1 MTTPPPYPECLIAAG
16 PQSTEARNDC
26 VYGVLMSRMDLLRAT
41 THAVPGASRAAA
53 VGRRCRVALAGLIGA
68 VTLICGLGAATA
80 STAAAVPSF
89 SWATKGGG
97 TTVSDAVSG
106 LGISALADGSSI
118 IAGQFRGTASFGATT
133 LVSTGINDTLTA
145 KLNADGTYA
154 WAVRG
159 GGTGN
164 ETVWGLSA
172 LADGSSIITGTF
184 TGTATFGAT
193 TLTSTGAPNDT
204 FTAKVN
210 ADGTYAWA
218 TQSTGAGDD
227 YSYSVSALSD
237 GSSII
242 TGFFS
247 GSATFGA
254 TTLTSAGPDAAF
266 TAKLNANGSYAW
278 ATQSGLTGSVAGTGV
293 SALSDGS
300 SIITG
305 GFTGSASFGATTLT
319 SAGVYAVFTAK
330 LNADGTYAWA
340 TQSTGTGDY
349 DYAWGV
355 SAFSDGSSIITG
367 QFVGTATFGATTL
380 TSTGSQNSFTAKV
393 NADGTYAW
401 ATQAGGPG
409 DDLSYGVSE
418 LADGSSIIT
427 GQFNG
432 TATFG
437 ATTLISAGAD
447 DIFTAKLNADGTYAW
462 AIKAGGTGND
472 GAWGVSALADGSSV
486 IVGSF
491 RQTATFGA
499 TSLTSAPGSNDAFT
513 ARILADGPQAPT
525 GASASAGI
533 QEATIAWN
541 AVAGGLVGSYT
552 ATAAPGGA
560 SCTATA
566 PAVTC
571 TITGLT
577 AGTSYTATVTATNPQ
592 GTSPSSL
599 ASNAVTPTAVPTPS
613 VSISASPASLIT
625 GNSSTLS
632 WSSSNTSS
640 CSASGS
646 WSGSQS
652 GSGSASTGVLVAAGS
667 YTYTLSCTG
676 PGGSANASTTV
687 TATPPLTPP
696 VDQPQSVIVT
706 PDEPGTVAV
715 EVTNGTSAT
724 PITITTTWDPG
735 TFTEPVTVTAT
746 PRPPT
751 PGGFAVGSTIIQLTV
766 TDAAGNPVT
775 QFAKPLRL
783 RISAS
788 EADNVPAYSQ
798 DGITWRPIPR
808 LTSLPLPPTQED
820 GYFVNTDGSIDIY
833 TRHATF
839 FGLVKA
845 TKFKISSVKAGLKA
859 LTSTVVLPGRGAL
872 TQIVTR
878 KSATGAVLTVCK
890 TSAKVTKAGKVKL
903 TCKLSSAT
911 RAALR
916 KRSLRVSVKTTFTP
930 TGGLSASKTQAV
942 TLKSQRPSPPPYT
955 G

>member
-1 MTTPPPYPECLIAAG
+1 MATSYPE
-16 PQSTEARNDC
+16 
-26 VYGVLMSRMDLLRAT
+26 AT
-41 THAVPGASRAAA
+41 HSVPGAPRAAG
-53 VGRRCRVALAGLIGA
+53 VGRRSRVALAGLIGA
-68 VTLICGLGAATA
+68 VTLVFGLGAVTA
-80 STAAAVPSF
+80 SVAAAAVPSF

-97 TTVSDAVSG
+97 TAATDAVSG

-184 TGTATFGAT
+184 SGIATFGAT

-218 TQSTGAGDD
+218 TQSSGAGDD
-227 YSYSVSALSD
+227 YSYSASAFSD

-247 GSATFGA
+247 GTATFGA
-254 TTLTSAGPDAAF
+254 TTLISAGADAAF
-266 TAKLNANGSYAW
+266 IAKLNANGTYAW
-278 ATQSGLTGSVAGTGV
+278 ATQTGGTGSVGGTGV

-300 SIITG
+300 GIITG
-305 GFTGSASFGATTLT
+305 YLSGTATFGATTLI
-319 SAGVYAVFTAK
+319 SSGGSYDAFTAK
-330 LNADGTYAWA
+330 VNADGTYAWA
-340 TQSTGTGDY
+340 TQSSGTGFDV
-349 DYAWGV
+349 AWGV
-355 SAFSDGSSIITG
+355 SAFADGSSIITG

-401 ATQAGGPG
+401 ATQAGGAG

-427 GQFNG
+427 GQFSG

-437 ATTLISAGAD
+437 ATTLVSAGSD

-462 AIKAGGTGND
+462 AIKAGGLGND
-472 GAWGVSALADGSSV
+472 GAWGVAALSDGSST

-513 ARILADGPQAPT
+513 ARILADAPQAPT
-525 GASASAGI
+525 GASASAGV
-533 QEATIAWN
+533 QEATITWT
-541 AVAGGLVGSYT
+541 AVAGGLVSSYT

-560 SCTATA
+560 SCTAVA

-577 AGTSYTATVTATNPQ
+577 AGTSYSATVTATNPQ
-592 GTSPSSL
+592 GTSPASQ
-599 ASNAVTPTAVPTPS
+599 ASNAVTPTALPAPS
-613 VSISASPASLIT
+613 VSISESPSSLTT

-632 WSSSNTSS
+632 WSSSNVSS

-646 WSGSQS
+646 WSGSQG
-652 GSGSASTGVLVAAGS
+652 GSGSVSTGVLVAAGS

-696 VDQPQSVIVT
+696 VDEPQSVIVT

-715 EVTNGTSAT
+715 EVTDGTSAT

-735 TFTEPVTVTAT
+735 TFTEPVTVTAS
-746 PRPPT
+746 PRPPS

-775 QFAKPLRL
+775 RFAKPLRL
-783 RISAS
+783 HISAS

-845 TKFKISSVKAGLKA
+845 TKFKIGSVKAGLKA

-872 TQIVTR
+872 AQIVTR